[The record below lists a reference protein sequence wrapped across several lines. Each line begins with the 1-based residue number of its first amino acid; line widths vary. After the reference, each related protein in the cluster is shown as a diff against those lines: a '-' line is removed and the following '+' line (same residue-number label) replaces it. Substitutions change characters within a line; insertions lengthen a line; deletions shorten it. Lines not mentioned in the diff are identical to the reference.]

1 MMKYKVIALVGKAGA
16 GKDSLLD
23 EVLTGN
29 LGKYDLHEIVS
40 YTTREPRQGEID
52 GFSYHFVDKY
62 TFADMVHDGR
72 MLEYTKFNNWM
83 YGTALDSLSTE
94 KTNIGVFNPA
104 GIISLMNRPDIDLYV
119 IYITAT
125 DKERLIRQLTRV
137 ENPVVRELL
146 RRYDADEDDFYLF
159 EQHTIRKLVHFT
171 RIENGD
177 HTFYDALDAL
187 EKTLDKIV

>member
-16 GKDSLLD
+16 GKSCLLD
-23 EVLTGN
+23 EVLTGS
-29 LGKYDLHEIVS
+29 LGSYDLHEIVS

-52 GFSYHFVDKY
+52 GLSYHFVDKY

-125 DKERLIRQLTRV
+125 DKERLIRQLTRE
-137 ENPVVRELL
+137 ENPDVREIL

>member
-1 MMKYKVIALVGKAGA
+1 MKYKVIALVGKAGA
-16 GKDSLLD
+16 GKSSLLD
-23 EVLTGN
+23 EVLAGSI
-29 LGKYDLHEIVS
+29 GEYDLHEIVS
-40 YTTREPRQGEID
+40 YTTREPRQGEVN

-83 YGTALDSLSTE
+83 YGTALNSLSTE
-94 KTNIGVFNPA
+94 KTNIGAFSPA

-125 DKERLIRQLTRV
+125 DKERLIRQLTR
-137 ENPVVRELL
+137 EREPDVREVL

-159 EQHTIRKLVHFT
+159 EQHTIGKLAYFT

-177 HTFYDALDAL
+177 HSIWYALDTL
-187 EKTLDKIV
+187 KKTLDKIV

>member
-1 MMKYKVIALVGKAGA
+1 MKYKVIALVGKAGA

-125 DKERLIRQLTRV
+125 DKERLIRQLTRE
-137 ENPVVRELL
+137 ENPDVREVL
-146 RRYDADEDDFYLF
+146 RRYDADPSHACLQANRIF
-159 EQHTIRKLVHFT
+159 RRVAHFT

>member
-1 MMKYKVIALVGKAGA
+1 MKYKVIALVGKAGA
-16 GKDSLLD
+16 GKSCLLD
-23 EVLTGN
+23 EVLTGS
-29 LGKYDLHEIVS
+29 LGSYDLHEIVS

-125 DKERLIRQLTRV
+125 DKERLIRQLTRE
-137 ENPVVRELL
+137 ENPDVREIL

-177 HTFYDALDAL
+177 HTFYDAL

>member
-16 GKDSLLD
+16 GKDSLLE
-23 EVLTGN
+23 EVLAGN
-29 LGKYDLHEIVS
+29 IGNYDLHEIVS
-40 YTTREPRQGEID
+40 YTTREPRQGEIN
-52 GFSYHFVDKY
+52 GLSYHFIDKY

-104 GIISLMNRPDIDLYV
+104 GIVSLMNRPDIDLYV

-125 DKERLIRQLTRV
+125 DKERLIRQLTR
-137 ENPVVRELL
+137 EKEPDVREVL

-159 EQHTIRKLVHFT
+159 EQHTIGKLKNFV
-171 RIENGD
+171 RIENHD
-177 HTFYDALDAL
+177 KQIWYALD
-187 EKTLDKIV
+187 EVGKFLDKIV

>member
-1 MMKYKVIALVGKAGA
+1 MKYKVIALVGKAGA

-29 LGKYDLHEIVS
+29 WGNYDLHEIVS

-104 GIISLMNRPDIDLYV
+104 GIVSLMNRPDINLYV

-125 DKERLIRQLTRV
+125 DKERLIWQLTRE
-137 ENPVVRELL
+137 ENRKGPQVL
-146 RRYDADEDDFYLF
+146 RSHEA
-159 EQHTIRKLVHFT
+159 
-171 RIENGD
+171 
-177 HTFYDALDAL
+177 
-187 EKTLDKIV
+187 

>member
-1 MMKYKVIALVGKAGA
+1 MKYKVIALVGKAGA
-16 GKDSLLD
+16 GKDSLLE

-119 IYITAT
+119 IYI
-125 DKERLIRQLTRV
+125 R
-137 ENPVVRELL
+137 
-146 RRYDADEDDFYLF
+146 
-159 EQHTIRKLVHFT
+159 HC
-171 RIENGD
+171 
-177 HTFYDALDAL
+177 
-187 EKTLDKIV
+187 

>member
-1 MMKYKVIALVGKAGA
+1 MVR
-16 GKDSLLD
+16 
-23 EVLTGN
+23 
-29 LGKYDLHEIVS
+29 

-52 GFSYHFVDKY
+52 GLSYHVVDKY

-83 YGTALDSLSTE
+83 YGTALDSLSIE

-125 DKERLIRQLTRV
+125 DKERLIRQLTRE
-137 ENPVVRELL
+137 ENPDVREIL

-187 EKTLDKIV
+187 EKTLDESV

>member
-29 LGKYDLHEIVS
+29 LGKYNLHEIVS

-125 DKERLIRQLTRV
+125 DKERLIRQLTRE
-137 ENPVVRELL
+137 ENPDVREIL

-171 RIENGD
+171 RIEKGD
-177 HTFYDALDAL
+177 DTFYNALDAI